1 MLNPSSKLKGE
12 KDWQKYEK
20 ARKLKDKI
28 EKIREDYMQVP
39 ILNLLNTCKNMS
51 IFSVILIFLQRNPD
65 FKERNLAFYT
75 VIGIESSSW
84 INVMLPNEQGCS
96 PLLQH
101 ALRKLFSA
109 RKVFLTNQ
117 RNAFS

>member
-39 ILNLLNTCKNMS
+39 ILNLLNTCTNMS
-51 IFSVILIFLQRNPD
+51 IFSVILIFCSGMQRNPD
-65 FKERNLAFYT
+65 FKERNLD
-75 VIGIESSSW
+75 
-84 INVMLPNEQGCS
+84 
-96 PLLQH
+96 
-101 ALRKLFSA
+101 
-109 RKVFLTNQ
+109 FLHSN
-117 RNAFS
+117 RH